1 MRAKSVVGIVL
12 CFGLAFTLLSGSGI
26 GEAVFGESP
35 GDDPTVDALEDIS
48 EDATVDE
55 ESDRDGLSADV
66 AGDNEPTLVGLG
78 ISAGRFAAQLVA
90 AVALLPLTF
99 ARLGFPSYFAYPVGF
114 IAQIIAFVGLAQF
127 VRTGV
132 FE

>member
-1 MRAKSVVGIVL
+1 MRTKSVVGVVL
-12 CFGLAFTLLSGSGI
+12 CFGLAFALLGGSEI
-26 GEAVFGESP
+26 GMLIFGEQP
-35 GDDPTVDALEDIS
+35 GDEPTAETLGDIGNESSVDAD
-48 EDATVDE
+48 
-55 ESDRDGLSADV
+55 SDNDGLGADV

-78 ISAGRFAAQLVA
+78 ISAGRFVTQLVA
-90 AVALLPLTF
+90 AVALLPTTL